1 MTQLNQSGNKMRN
14 FELSQCEVFLPVYQ
28 IESVIH
34 YQAVRKPTVFE
45 KLILNLCVEHQN
57 ELGQYN
63 LIQIC
68 KVFKIEH
75 VFLEKTLDMLV
86 DNGMLVRNSQG
97 LSSYIRDL
105 RLTDLGRDL
114 YRRNEMS
121 GVTKKANRNFYY
133 NSLLKQFVEKKNS
146 WLADAQT
153 KKYIFSEEVFP
164 ANESQIKQLS
174 QDFIDQAD
182 EKILHWKKPNTNISN
197 IESSVDKTLW
207 QSLKV
212 GLLLDH
218 NGNIIPQSKG
228 TTLEA
233 LALEQWLKQAQSE
246 IVWERLISP
255 AFEQVENDLPKMGW
269 QQVLD
274 VAMPDITLAA
284 PSAKLSVYEEKSPH
298 TVAQGLEIILSSQAQ
313 TAKLQGKVLTV
324 PSSLFRPYTGFQA
337 LYLDKENQSSVVF
350 QGNTDIYYAK
360 QARKVALQ
368 LRIKDAD
375 IWQKLQEKLLD
386 LAKQDTDVLAFS
398 RCFLT
403 EQQVINTLPILSTKK
418 ALDFNELMQKTCNQ
432 TIQDTNWIQ
441 KIKTLE
447 SIEDLTYFRKLFPH
461 VKLAEDRL
469 SSTLMVQ
476 LIETTILDNRFSNTV
491 FDEILKPLSQIH
503 QELKSRMN
511 SDQLK
516 QTISQQKVNIEK
528 VSIKTM
534 QVVQEWL
541 EVYETVNK
549 HIPHL
554 MLDAKK
560 LVEQR
565 KSLQFWQQLVE
576 QNFAPKRSDHQQV
589 AVFDTSYLMQH
600 SDKLTEVAKHQFIII
615 PQIVLHELDG
625 LKGGNNDEQTERVK
639 QARHAIRIIQNLPK
653 EHFESSHA
661 ELWSFINASKQNQ
674 DLSHDEQVLS
684 VALYYQLNS
693 VMLYSLDK
701 NMCNLAK
708 SLNIQVQ
715 GQ

>member
-1 MTQLNQSGNKMRN
+1 MAQLNQLGNNMRN
-14 FELSQCEVFLPVYQ
+14 IELSQCDVFLPIYQ
-28 IESVIH
+28 VESVVS
-34 YQAVRKPTVFE
+34 YQTVRKPTVFE
-45 KLILNLCVEHQN
+45 KLILNLCVEHQSK
-57 ELGQYN
+57 LGQNN
-63 LIQIC
+63 LLQIC
-68 KVFKIEH
+68 EVFKIEQA
-75 VFLEKTLDMLV
+75 FLQQALDNLVNNDMLE
-86 DNGMLVRNSQG
+86 RNSQG
-97 LSSYIRDL
+97 LSSHIRDL
-105 RLTDLGRDL
+105 RLTNLGQDL
-114 YRRNEMS
+114 YRKNKMS
-121 GVTKKANRNFYY
+121 GVKKDVDVFFYY
-133 NSLLKQFVEKKNS
+133 HSLLEQFVEKKNS

-153 KKYIFSEEVFP
+153 KKYIFSEDIFP
-164 ANESQIKQLS
+164 VNERQIKQLS
-174 QDFIDQAD
+174 QAYIDQAD
-182 EKILHWKKPNTNISN
+182 EKILRWKKPNTNISDIN
-197 IESSVDKTLW
+197 CSVDKTLW

-212 GLLLDH
+212 GLSLDH

-228 TTLEA
+228 TTSEA

-246 IVWERLISP
+246 IVWEHLISP
-255 AFEQVENDLPKMGW
+255 AFERLENDLPKMDW

-274 VAMPDITLAA
+274 VAMPDTILAT
-284 PSAKLSVYEEKSPH
+284 PLAKVSVYDEKSPH
-298 TVAQGLEIILSSQAQ
+298 TVAQGLEIILSSQAHI
-313 TAKLQGKVLTV
+313 AKLQGKVLTV
-324 PSSLFRPYTGFQA
+324 PSSLFRPYTGFHA

-350 QGNTDIYYAK
+350 QGNTNIYYAK

-403 EQQVINTLPILSTKK
+403 EQQVINTLPILSVKK

-432 TIQDTNWIQ
+432 TIQDTNWIE
-441 KIKTLE
+441 KIKPLE
-447 SIEDLTYFRKLFPH
+447 NIEDLTYFRKLFPH

-476 LIETTILDNRFSNTV
+476 LIETTILDNRFSNTI
-491 FDEILKPLSQIH
+491 FDEILKPLSQIN
-503 QELKSRMN
+503 QELKSLIN
-511 SDQLK
+511 PDQLK
-516 QTISQQKVNIEK
+516 QAISQQKVNIEK
-528 VSIKTM
+528 VSIKAM
-534 QVVQEWL
+534 QVVKEWL
-541 EVYETVNK
+541 EVYDDVNK
-549 HIPHL
+549 HISHL

-565 KSLQFWQQLVE
+565 KNLQLWQQLVE
-576 QNFAPKRSDHQQV
+576 QNFAPKRSDHQKV

-625 LKGGNNDEQTERVK
+625 LKGGNNDEQTEQIK

-653 EHFESSHA
+653 EHFESSHV
-661 ELWSFINASKQNQ
+661 ELWSFINGSKQKQ
-674 DLSHDEQVLS
+674 DLSQDEQVLS

-708 SLNIQVQ
+708 SLNIQLQ
-715 GQ
+715 

>member
-1 MTQLNQSGNKMRN
+1 MAQLNQLGNGMRN
-14 FELSQCEVFLPVYQ
+14 IELSQCDVFLPIYQ
-28 IESVIH
+28 VESVVS
-34 YQAVRKPTVFE
+34 YQTVRKPTVFE
-45 KLILNLCVEHQN
+45 KLILNLCVEHQSK
-57 ELGQYN
+57 LGENN
-63 LIQIC
+63 LLQIC
-68 KVFKIEH
+68 EVFKIEQA
-75 VFLEKTLDMLV
+75 FLQQALDNLV
-86 DNGMLVRNSQG
+86 DNDMLERNSQD
-97 LSSYIRDL
+97 LSGIYIKNL
-105 RLTDLGRDL
+105 RLTHLGQNL
-114 YRRNEMS
+114 YRRNEMPS
-121 GVTKKANRNFYY
+121 YSKKVAIPFYY
-133 NSLLKQFVEKKNS
+133 NPLLEQFVEKKNN
-146 WLADAQT
+146 WLSDAQT
-153 KKYIFSEEVFP
+153 KKHIFSKEVFP
-164 ANESQIKQLS
+164 ENENHIKQLS
-174 QDFIDQAD
+174 QVFIDQAD
-182 EKILHWKKPNTNISN
+182 EKILRWKKPNTNISEIN
-197 IESSVDKTLW
+197 CSVDKTLW

-212 GLLLDH
+212 GLSLDH

-228 TTLEA
+228 TTSEA
-233 LALEQWLKQAQSE
+233 LALEQWLKKAQSE
-246 IVWERLISP
+246 IVWEHLISP
-255 AFEQVENDLPKMGW
+255 AFEQVENDLPKMDW

-284 PSAKLSVYEEKSPH
+284 PSAKLSVYDETSPH
-298 TVAQGLEIILSSQAQ
+298 TVAQGLEIILSSQAH

-324 PSSLFRPYTGFQA
+324 PSSLFRPYIEFQA

-403 EQQVINTLPILSTKK
+403 EQQVINTLPILSAKK
-418 ALDFNELMQKTCNQ
+418 ALDFNELMQKACNQ

-447 SIEDLTYFRKLFPH
+447 NIGDLTYFRKLFPH

-469 SSTLMVQ
+469 SSILMVQ
-476 LIETTILDNRFSNTV
+476 LIETTILDNRFSNTI
-491 FDEILKPLSQIH
+491 FDEILKPLSQIN
-503 QELKSRMN
+503 QELKSRIN
-511 SDQLK
+511 PDQLK

-528 VSIKTM
+528 VSIKAI
-534 QVVQEWL
+534 QVVKEWL
-541 EVYETVNK
+541 EIYDTVNK

-565 KSLQFWQQLVE
+565 KNLQLWQQLVE
-576 QNFAPKRSDHQQV
+576 HNFAPKRSNYQKV

-625 LKGGNNDEQTERVK
+625 LKGGNNDEQTEQIK

-653 EHFESSHA
+653 EHFEFSHA
-661 ELWSFINASKQNQ
+661 ELWSFINGSKKKQ

-701 NMCNLAK
+701 NMCNIAK

-715 GQ
+715 

>member
-1 MTQLNQSGNKMRN
+1 MHNI
-14 FELSQCEVFLPVYQ
+14 ELSQCDVFLPIYQ
-28 IESVIH
+28 VESVVS
-34 YQAVRKPTVFE
+34 YQTVRKPTVFE
-45 KLILNLCVEHQN
+45 KLILNLCVEQQN
-57 ELGQYN
+57 KLGQYE
-63 LIQIC
+63 LMQIC
-68 KVFKIEH
+68 KIFKIEQ
-75 VFLEKTLDMLV
+75 VFLQQALETLV
-86 DNGMLVRNSQG
+86 DNDMLERNSQG
-97 LSSYIRDL
+97 LSIHIKDL
-105 RLTDLGRDL
+105 RLTNLGQDL
-114 YRRNEMS
+114 YRKNEMPS
-121 GVTKKANRNFYY
+121 YSKKVAIPFYY
-133 NSLLKQFVEKKNS
+133 HPLLEQFVENKKS
-146 WLADAQT
+146 WLTDAQT
-153 KKYIFSEEVFP
+153 KKHIFSKEVFP
-164 ANESQIKQLS
+164 ENESQIKQLS
-174 QDFIDQAD
+174 QVFIDQTD
-182 EKILHWKKPNTNISN
+182 EKILRWKKPNTNISDIN
-197 IESSVDKTLW
+197 CSVDKTLW

-218 NGNIIPQSKG
+218 NGNIITQSKG
-228 TTLEA
+228 NGSEA
-233 LALEQWLKQAQSE
+233 LVLEQWLKQAQSE
-246 IVWERLISP
+246 IVWENLISP
-255 AFEQVENDLPKMGW
+255 AFEKVEYDLPTMDW

-274 VAMPDITLAA
+274 VAMPDTVLAMS
-284 PSAKLSVYEEKSPH
+284 SAKVSVYEEKSPH
-298 TVAQGLEIILSSQAQ
+298 TVAQGLEIILSGQAQ

-324 PSSLFRPYTGFQA
+324 PLSLFRPYIGFQA

-368 LRIKDAD
+368 LRIKDAG

-403 EQQVINTLPILSTKK
+403 EQQVINTLPILSAKK

-447 SIEDLTYFRKLFPH
+447 NIEDLTYFRKLFPH

-476 LIETTILDNRFSNTV
+476 LIENTILDNRVSNTV

-503 QELKSRMN
+503 QELKSRIN
-511 SDQLK
+511 PDQLK
-516 QTISQQKVNIEK
+516 QAISQQKVNIEK
-528 VSIKTM
+528 VSIKAM
-534 QVVQEWL
+534 QVVKEWL

-565 KSLQFWQQLVE
+565 KNLQFWQQLVE

-589 AVFDTSYLMQH
+589 AVFDTSYLMQY

-625 LKGGNNDEQTERVK
+625 LKGGNNDEQTEQIK

-661 ELWSFINASKQNQ
+661 ELWSFINGSKKKQ

-701 NMCNLAK
+701 NMCNIAK

-715 GQ
+715 